1 MLTSG
6 VSDWFNVTSNSN
18 VYGAPPV
25 PLGRDHLGALFSCRG
40 IHRNQPARRDHV
52 ASRISDSHIFGN
64 SAATAPTCLI
74 VQLMQTAC
82 FNLAGLLRYT
92 GLFNR
97 PCSHAVP
104 RRTDG

>member
-1 MLTSG
+1 VLTSG

-18 VYGAPPV
+18 VYGARRC
-25 PLGRDHLGALFSCRG
+25 PLGAITSEQLFSCRG